1 MLGLSKRTNVCLAII
16 IILMIILVRAG
27 MSISYRSEYN
37 AMLEKNEV
45 NSFTTS
51 LKEKF
56 KNINSVDVGVIPGC
70 VEVNISVNKQS
81 TLQDNF
87 DIFKF
92 VKPILE
98 SGKIEKKNN
107 TLKTYDN
114 EIYIKDNSSSSDYDR
129 FVSSY
134 DKGVYTWKY
143 DLNASNPS
151 WHTFKTRKL
160 FYEDTGVLLDN
171 IFNYTIKY
179 NFNEYGKKA
188 YYTYTKNTNSLI
200 YSVYSNINADDVQF
214 TGTKDEM
221 FANEF
226 LVNKNSESRAIFS
239 NSMKFTV
246 SLPIDDEDI
255 KIISFDNKN
264 LKVLS
269 NEIIEIPNG
278 KSKFYRKNFD
288 FQFQEI
294 KGIKN
299 SYVKFQ
305 YTPKTGYPY
314 TITIRF

>member
-1 MLGLSKRTNVCLAII
+1 
-16 IILMIILVRAG
+16 
-27 MSISYRSEYN
+27 
-37 AMLEKNEV
+37 
-45 NSFTTS
+45 
-51 LKEKF
+51 
-56 KNINSVDVGVIPGC
+56 
-70 VEVNISVNKQS
+70 
-81 TLQDNF
+81 
-87 DIFKF
+87 
-92 VKPILE
+92 
-98 SGKIEKKNN
+98 
-107 TLKTYDN
+107 
-114 EIYIKDNSSSSDYDR
+114 
-129 FVSSY
+129 
-134 DKGVYTWKY
+134 VYTWKY

-151 WHTFKTRKL
+151 WHTFKTQKL

-179 NFNEYGKKA
+179 NFNEYGKEA
-188 YYTYTKNTNSLI
+188 YYTYTKNDNSLI

-226 LVNKNSESRAIFS
+226 LVNKNSESRASFS

-269 NEIIEIPNG
+269 NEIIQIPNG

-299 SYVKFQ
+299 SYAKFQ